1 MNHNTSFQQQ
11 LLQQLHQPGGG
22 SNPGGVGA
30 AGQGNNSPSYP
41 AEASLMGSKFWQKQM
56 QLAQLSRQT
65 GPTSHGYARAAAIN
79 SRQQH
84 GRDGGPGPV
93 DADKDQ
99 GPSQLTL
106 VDLAVQT
113 VQQDLVEQQQAAAA
127 TTPQRGYTNQQKKDQ
142 LEEERQMTLMQQE
155 KHQYWA
161 DLDMSGQGLMCLSPP
176 LFRSYEFLLKLYIN
190 HNKLTTLPP
199 AIRSLRQLRVLDV
212 SSNMLTKLPP
222 EIGMLHNLRYLFAFD
237 NYLSTL
243 PHQVGQLYQLEVIG
257 LEGNPIN
264 QPIKEKLAQGG
275 TKELVAE
282 LRESAPMPAAPKP
295 REWIVLE
302 EAGGRGGAAASSTA
316 AAAAD
321 GESGST
327 VATATAG
334 SNAAAAGAS
343 ASSDTFTVMS
353 YNTLCDKYTTVQMHG
368 YTPLW
373 ALGWKHRSDTLLK
386 EVIGYDSDILC
397 FQEVDG
403 ASFEDF
409 WSPKLHQLGYA
420 GLYHPK
426 TRARTMSKEKDA
438 KRVDGCAIFYKTKS
452 FCLIEK
458 LSLDFSSLA
467 LKNNDFKKTADTYNR
482 VLNKDNIALIAL
494 LEHVTTGQK
503 IIVTNTHLHWDPAF
517 NDVKLIQ
524 VALLLDEV
532 EKFAERVAKDSNRV
546 SARNQVGNSVKY
558 ESGKKLPLVICGD
571 FNSTTDSGVY
581 SLFSQGNV
589 TNHKDMSGRAYGKF
603 TDEGMNHGF
612 TLKSAYSNIGE
623 LAFTNYTPNF
633 VDVIDY
639 VWYSSNAL
647 SVRGLLGG
655 IDPDYT
661 SNMVGFPSVH
671 YPSDHIS
678 LLAEFSFKKQKGGD
692 GQVKKAL
699 DFGNSG
705 GHSGSRKT

>member
-11 LLQQLHQPGGG
+11 LLQQLHQPG
-22 SNPGGVGA
+22 SNNSPSVA
-30 AGQGNNSPSYP
+30 SGQASNSPSYP
-41 AEASLMGSKFWQKQM
+41 ESSLMGSKFWQKQM

-84 GRDGGPGPV
+84 GRDQPET
-93 DADKDQ
+93 DKD

-127 TTPQRGYTNQQKKDQ
+127 STPQRGYTNQQKKDQ

-302 EAGGRGGAAASSTA
+302 EAGGRS

-321 GESGST
+321 GESNT

-373 ALGWKHRSDTLLK
+373 ALGWKHRSETLLN
-386 EVIGYDSDILC
+386 EVVGYDSDILC

-403 ASFEDF
+403 ASFEEF

-494 LEHVTTGQK
+494 LEHATTGQK
-503 IIVTNTHLHWDPAF
+503 IIVANTHLHWDPAY

-532 EKFAERVAKDSNRV
+532 EKFAERVAKDSNRMG
-546 SARNQVGNSVKY
+546 SSSVRDGPHAKY

-581 SLFSQGNV
+581 SLFSQGSV
-589 TNHKDMSGRAYGKF
+589 TNHKDMAGRAYGKF

-623 LAFTNYTPNF
+623 LDFTNYTPNF
-633 VDVIDY
+633 VNVIDY

-678 LLAEFSFKKQKGGD
+678 LLAEFSFKKQKGE